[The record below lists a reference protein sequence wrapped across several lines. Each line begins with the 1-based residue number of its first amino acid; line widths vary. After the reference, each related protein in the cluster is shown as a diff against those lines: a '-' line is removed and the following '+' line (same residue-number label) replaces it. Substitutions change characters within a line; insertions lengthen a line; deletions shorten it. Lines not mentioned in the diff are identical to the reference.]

1 MDMQGK
7 QTNKSADDRGSQ
19 IMSGDEERR
28 IARRLGVRLKE
39 LRRRRHL
46 TQAALAEALGIR
58 QSPLSLIENGHHI
71 PSGRLLYR
79 LAGILGVSVDAL
91 FADPHASE
99 SGYIRVGSS
108 DGVALHRRSLFSLR
122 GARPAPEAASP
133 FATLLA
139 PLDPG
144 LAAGEL
150 TLFSDR
156 VGDLASAFLALED
169 ACGSIKRA
177 AIPLILPFEP
187 TEPGIEKLV
196 GQVRYFLGI
205 GHAVIF
211 DYLELL
217 ENAGLRVIFMH
228 LPGEMA
234 SCVAYDHANGNVFL
248 LVRDGLTVE
257 RRLFRLMFEL
267 GRVYYFT
274 RAAGSGQTVT
284 PPLDG
289 ELDELHA
296 ARKFAALFLMPADSV
311 RATVRQLGV
320 TPDGWTWELLIRI
333 KHRFGVSLQ
342 AFAYRLLELG
352 LIDQTLGEQFHVRV
366 LRYYE
371 RHGYVEPGASR
382 RILTPNGRLGDLR
395 LLASRKPD
403 MTEELKIID
412 ALFERLNLKM
422 P

>member
-1 MDMQGK
+1 MQEKRKENTTKDGGSSLMS
-7 QTNKSADDRGSQ
+7 NADEQ
-19 IMSGDEERR
+19 R
-28 IARRLGVRLKE
+28 IARRLGIRLRE

-46 TQAALAEALGIR
+46 TQAVLADALGIR
-58 QSPLSLIENGHHI
+58 QSPLSLIETGHHI

-79 LAGILGVSVDAL
+79 LAEVLGVSVDAL

-99 SGYIRVGSS
+99 SAYIRVGSS
-108 DGVALHRRSLFSLR
+108 EGMVLRRRPLLSLR
-122 GARPAPEAASP
+122 SAHPAPDVDSP

-144 LAAGEL
+144 LYSGEL
-150 TLFSDR
+150 TLFADR
-156 VGDLASAFLALED
+156 IGDLASAFLALED

-177 AIPLILPFEP
+177 GIPLILPFEP

-217 ENAGLRVIFMH
+217 ENAGLRVIFMP

-234 SCVAYDHANGNVFL
+234 SCAAYDHANGNVFL
-248 LVRDGLTVE
+248 LVSDGLTVE
-257 RRLFRLMFEL
+257 RRLFRLIFEL

-274 RAAGSGQTVT
+274 RAAGSGQAVT
-284 PPLDG
+284 PAIDG

-320 TPDGWTWELLIRI
+320 RPDGWTWELLIRI

-352 LIDQTLGEQFHVRV
+352 LIDRTLSEQFHAEV
-366 LRYYE
+366 LDYYE
-371 RHGYVEPGASR
+371 QHGYVEPGASR

-395 LLASRKPD
+395 LLATQKRD
-403 MTEELKIID
+403 MAEELDVID
-412 ALFERLNLKM
+412 ALFERLNITM